1 MVVDQIRISVLITRK
16 VNTENSVDMIFGSI
30 VDGAAVLSSDTR
42 FLDSVR
48 IYGREFVS
56 LSFSAPVVTGFAGH
70 DSAFITTQGTGKSGT
85 LSRRF
90 SDKQLM

>member
-56 LSFSAPVVTGFAGH
+56 PSFSAPVVTVLPVTIRP
-70 DSAFITTQGTGKSGT
+70 SS
-85 LSRRF
+85 
-90 SDKQLM
+90 QLREPARAEHSLVDLAISS